1 MTNKRNQ
8 KLFECVVEARSTLL
22 VAANSIEE
30 AEKIAL
36 DLVHSGTYTVVPDSD
51 WELADETQEVEG

>member
-22 VAANSIEE
+22 VAANSVEE
-30 AEKIAL
+30 AERIAL
-36 DLVHSGTYTVVPDSD
+36 DLVHSGTYIIVPDNG
-51 WELADETQEVEG
+51 WELVDETQAVEG